1 MEMNSD
7 KDKELNGNVSGSNNK
22 KKSYKKK
29 PFIKNDSEKKVVN
42 KPFLKKVTETPSE
55 TITKR
60 NKLLVNF
67 FKLIGLPVRVIGD
80 ETYPDMVYNEE
91 VTLNAFVNN
100 FELNF
105 TDAPKSKNVIYTVK
119 LNENPR
125 FDKNKILSCISDYPS
140 RAIYKVAIKTTPT
153 LYLSGYNFLNKEEKQ
168 GRYPVFSSYNPKI
181 YFTEEK
187 AKEII
192 NELIQDGYGAVLE

>member
-1 MEMNSD
+1 MNSD
-7 KDKELNGNVSGSNNK
+7 NDKEPNNNVSGGNNK
-22 KKSYKKK
+22 KKPFKKK
-29 PFIKNDSEKKVVN
+29 PFIKNDSDKKVV
-42 KPFLKKVTETPSE
+42 KKSFFKKVAETPFD
-55 TITKR
+55 TINKR

-67 FKLIGLPVRVIGD
+67 FKLIGLPVKVIGD
-80 ETYPDMVYNEE
+80 KTYPDMVYNDE
-91 VTLNAFVNN
+91 VMLNAFVNN

-105 TDAPKSKNVIYTVK
+105 TDSPNSKNVIYTVK

-125 FDKNKILSCISDYPS
+125 FDKNKILSCISNYPS

-192 NELIQDGYGAVLE
+192 NELIQDGYGVVLE

>member
-1 MEMNSD
+1 MNSD
-7 KDKELNGNVSGSNNK
+7 KDKDPNNNVSGSNNK

-29 PFIKNDSEKKVVN
+29 PFIKNDSEKKVVK
-42 KPFLKKVTETPSE
+42 KPFFKKVAETPSE

-60 NKLLVNF
+60 NKLLVKL
-67 FKLIGLPVRVIGD
+67 FKLIGLPIRVIGD
-80 ETYPDMVYNEE
+80 ETYPDLIYNEE
-91 VTLNAFVNN
+91 VVLNTIVNN

-105 TDAPKSKNVIYTVK
+105 TDAPKSKNILYTVK
-119 LNENPR
+119 LNDNPR

-140 RAIYKVAIKTTPT
+140 RAIFKVAIKTTPT

-181 YFTEEK
+181 YFTDDK

-192 NELIQDGYGAVLE
+192 NELIQDGYEAILE

>member
-7 KDKELNGNVSGSNNK
+7 KEPNHNVSGSNNK
-22 KKSYKKK
+22 KKPYKKK
-29 PFIKNDSEKKVVN
+29 PFIKNDSEKKVIK
-42 KPFLKKVTETPSE
+42 KPFFKKVAETPSE
-55 TITKR
+55 TINKR
-60 NKLLVNF
+60 NKLLVKL
-67 FKLIGLPVRVIGD
+67 FKLIGLPIRVIGD
-80 ETYPDMVYNEE
+80 ETYPDLIYNEE
-91 VTLNAFVNN
+91 VVLNTFVNN

-105 TDAPKSKNVIYTVK
+105 TDAPKSKNILYTVK
-119 LNENPR
+119 LNDNPR
-125 FDKNKILSCISDYPS
+125 FDKNKILSCISDYQS
-140 RAIYKVAIKTTPT
+140 RAIFKVAIKTTPT

-192 NELIQDGYGAVLE
+192 NELIQDGYEAILE